1 MIVAC
6 LRVRLHLP
14 GCTSLKQKRFVL
26 RSLKDRLRGKFNVAV
41 CEYGSQDK
49 WQMTDLGIVTVTTDT
64 RGADRA
70 LQALMNFIEKDG
82 RVVLVDIERET
93 Y

>member
-14 GCTSLKQKRFVL
+14 GCASLKEKRFVL
-26 RSLKDRLRGKFNVAV
+26 RSLKDRLRNRFNVAL
-41 CEYGSQDK
+41 CECRFQDK
-49 WQMTDLGIVTVTTDT
+49 WQLSELGLVTVAGTR
-64 RGADRA
+64 RGADKT
-70 LQALMNFIEKDG
+70 LQSVVNFLEKDG
-82 RVVLVDIERET
+82 RIVIVETERET